1 MLVADLCVNHRG
13 NGVEESVGKVPS
25 AIKKLL
31 KEFGDCTPS
40 DLPLGLPP
48 MRDIQH
54 AVNLILGAS
63 LPNKAAYRMV
73 PKKKEELHR
82 QVQELLDKGYIRHS
96 ISPCPVPT
104 LLTPRKMVL
113 G

>member
-1 MLVADLCVNHRG
+1 MLVVDLCVTHEG
-13 NGVEESVGKVPS
+13 NGVEENMGEVPS
-25 AIKKLL
+25 AIKELL

-63 LPNKAAYRMV
+63 LPNKAAYRMAL
-73 PKKKEELHR
+73 KKKEELHH
-82 QVQELLDKGYIRHS
+82 QV
-96 ISPCPVPT
+96 
-104 LLTPRKMVL
+104 
-113 G
+113 